1 MSQPNKLTDEEKRI
15 LHHDLDIAPENDIT
29 GDVGVAITHA
39 EQILKRWQEDIEK
52 AVSEGEQY
60 KVYTNICMPQAKTEA
75 ERIALTLVQFCRV
88 AYNSLPKS
96 LPEKSQEKRGEEI
109 TRKIVASTHIAE
121 AVEVVT
127 YLNDSD
133 NNSAT
138 DSSSSG
144 SVGESV
150 SGLAVKKSST
160 TWTVILK
167 NEQEISVTN
176 NDLMD
181 PTQFSVRQKCLPDDL
196 NVNERKNSLQNRKEH
211 KCLKSFK
218 RRKTFMRKQ
227 RNNYAS

>member
-1 MSQPNKLTDEEKRI
+1 MT
-15 LHHDLDIAPENDIT
+15 
-29 GDVGVAITHA
+29 

-60 KVYTNICMPQAKTEA
+60 KEYANICMPQAKTEA

-109 TRKIVASTHIAE
+109 TRKIVASTQIAE
-121 AVEVVT
+121 GVEVVA
-127 YLNDSD
+127 YLNTRDSD
-133 NNSAT
+133 NNSAAN
-138 DSSSSG
+138 SSSLG

-150 SGLAVKKSST
+150 SGIAVKNGST

-167 NEQEISVTN
+167 NEQQISVTN

-181 PTQFSVRQKCLPDDL
+181 PSQFFVRQKCLPDDL
-196 NVNERKNSLQNRKEH
+196 NANERKKQSAKQ
-211 KCLKSFK
+211 K
-218 RRKTFMRKQ
+218 R
-227 RNNYAS
+227 A